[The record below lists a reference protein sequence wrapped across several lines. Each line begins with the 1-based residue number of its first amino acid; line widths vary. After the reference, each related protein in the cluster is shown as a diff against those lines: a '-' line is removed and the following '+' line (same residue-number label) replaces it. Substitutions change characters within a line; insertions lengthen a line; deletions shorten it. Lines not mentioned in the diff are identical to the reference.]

1 MLKTK
6 CPNCKC
12 SVKSTFLVEAQ
23 QATCDGC
30 GETFIV
36 KDIYISVGPY
46 TIYKEVV
53 LENTPNYV
61 RLLREL
67 RAEAARME
75 ERGKDSLP
83 YRESAK
89 TVNLFVN
96 MLRELL
102 EGCRDKPRV
111 PGGKATVEYYIDETA
126 YHGVLKNISSTGICF
141 AISDKSLQIGPGRII
156 KLSVK
161 DEGLSEPLCL
171 KAWVVWSTEKG
182 ITGLKFVGLDAASRE
197 TLCKFI
203 AYKGST
209 QNNEANRLEGAV
221 TGA

>member
-1 MLKTK
+1 MLKTD

-12 SVKSTFLVEAQ
+12 SVKSPFLAEAQ
-23 QATCDGC
+23 QIKCTGC
-30 GETFIV
+30 GETFSV
-36 KDIYISVGPY
+36 KDVYISVGPY

-53 LENTPNYV
+53 LENTPKYV

-67 RAEAARME
+67 QAEAARLE
-75 ERGKDSLP
+75 ERGKDSMP

-89 TVNLFVN
+89 TINIFVN

-111 PGGKATVEYYIDETA
+111 PGGKATVEYYIDDAA
-126 YHGVLKNISSTGICF
+126 YHGELKNISSTGICF
-141 AISDKSLQIGPGRII
+141 AISDKAHQIGPGRII
-156 KLSVK
+156 KLCVK

-171 KAWVVWSTEKG
+171 KAWAVWSTEKG
-182 ITGLKFVGLDAASRE
+182 ITGLKFVGLDATSRD

-203 AYKGST
+203 TYKGSLENIET
-209 QNNEANRLEGAV
+209 GRLETRVAGV
-221 TGA
+221 